1 MTASSFSPSG
11 TGDEPRGEV
20 PLVAGHRSK
29 RRSGLGRGRRPVV
42 EDEDPGVDA
51 HPAGRVD
58 GALFLGTP
66 ERLVASRLAGLRP
79 GTDPCMPGALRPGP
93 LSIGAPPRAPR
104 AAGEGRCYL
113 RRMPVELGS
122 NPAIVLAIAIRPLL
136 ERIRVVYDPR
146 QLWLFGSRARGDAR
160 EDSDWD
166 LLAVVDDATPDRLF
180 DPDVMWRLLD
190 LERYPADV
198 VLLPRSEF
206 LEDADTPNTLAYP
219 VKREGCLLYER

>member
-1 MTASSFSPSG
+1 
-11 TGDEPRGEV
+11 
-20 PLVAGHRSK
+20 
-29 RRSGLGRGRRPVV
+29 
-42 EDEDPGVDA
+42 
-51 HPAGRVD
+51 
-58 GALFLGTP
+58 
-66 ERLVASRLAGLRP
+66 
-79 GTDPCMPGALRPGP
+79 
-93 LSIGAPPRAPR
+93 
-104 AAGEGRCYL
+104 
-113 RRMPVELGS
+113 MPVEIGS
-122 NPAIVLAIAIRPLL
+122 NPAIVITSAIRPLL

-180 DPDVMWRLLD
+180 DPKVMWRLLD

>member
-1 MTASSFSPSG
+1 MGQCYVRDMAVEIAANIVIAS
-11 TGDEPRGEV
+11 T
-20 PLVAGHRSK
+20 
-29 RRSGLGRGRRPVV
+29 
-42 EDEDPGVDA
+42 
-51 HPAGRVD
+51 
-58 GALFLGTP
+58 
-66 ERLVASRLAGLRP
+66 
-79 GTDPCMPGALRPGP
+79 
-93 LSIGAPPRAPR
+93 
-104 AAGEGRCYL
+104 
-113 RRMPVELGS
+113 
-122 NPAIVLAIAIRPLL
+122 IRPLL

-180 DPDVMWRLLD
+180 DPEVMWRLLD